1 MPLSFKHIILQGFIL
16 LLLLLYI
23 YSIKFTF
30 LPVTG
35 KVCVAG
41 LGVLLYAL
49 NFRRVTFAKSFRSV
63 LMWILIL
70 FAWSILSYI
79 LNGGGQLIYTQ
90 LILSFFS
97 CFFASYVIS
106 LFVARLHID
115 FYNFLSLI
123 FFTVVIES
131 VCALFIR
138 FSPSVQSFF
147 FALQEF
153 QTHDSSDDSLL
164 SLQRVVGLGEAVY
177 FGVLPSCTLGFAA
190 FAYLMQ
196 NKMKAAYRI
205 IFILLFILTGVVS
218 FLTARYAL
226 FPFAVFCGYMYIQIR
241 KKISTACQIFILV
254 VIALFL
260 SFLMS
265 YLKDVLPAGMYEWAF
280 EAFDSNSRQD
290 SNTINE
296 LQEWWT
302 TTNFPLKTLLI
313 GDTMYTTSSGY
324 YGGSDVGFFRQIWY
338 GGVIGLLIMLKIH
351 WTLLKSISNYFQDKK
366 VRQLCYAI
374 MLAYLLILAKGD
386 TNLID
391 MLMFLLVVPFY
402 SKMQLHNER
411 I

>member
-1 MPLSFKHIILQGFIL
+1 MPLSIKQIILQSFIL

-41 LGVLLYAL
+41 LGVLLFAL
-49 NFRRVTFAKSFRSV
+49 NIRKVTFAKPFRSV
-63 LMWILIL
+63 LLWILIL

-106 LFVARLHID
+106 LFVARLHLD
-115 FYNFLSLI
+115 FYHFVSLI
-123 FFTVVIES
+123 FFTIVIES

-138 FSPSVQSFF
+138 FSPSAQSFF
-147 FALQEF
+147 FAIQEF
-153 QTHDSSDDSLL
+153 QTHESSDDSLL
-164 SLQRVVGLGEAVY
+164 SLHRVVGLGEAVY

-196 NKMKAAYRI
+196 NKMKHMYVVIMI
-205 IFILLFILTGVVS
+205 ILFVLTGVIS
-218 FLTARYAL
+218 FFTARYAL
-226 FPFAVFCGYMYIQIR
+226 FPFAVFCGYIYIQIR
-241 KKISTACQIFILV
+241 NKISFASQVFIFVI
-254 VIALFL
+254 IALLL
-260 SFLMS
+260 SFMMS
-265 YLKDVLPAGMYEWAF
+265 YLEDVLPAGMYEWAF
-280 EAFDSNSRQD
+280 EAFDSSSRQD
-290 SNTINE
+290 SQTVSE

-313 GDTMYTTSSGY
+313 GDTLYTTTSGY

-351 WTLLKSISNYFQDKK
+351 WTLLKNISNYFQDRK
-366 VRQLCYAI
+366 VKQLCYAI
-374 MLAYLLILAKGD
+374 MISYLLILAKGD

-391 MLMFLLVVPFY
+391 MLMLLLVVPFY
-402 SKMQLHNER
+402 SKMKLHNER